1 MIQHTSPADPRSAV
15 KPAPLL
21 HPLTSIVDRLDWAS
35 VFPEKRP
42 VEVELGAGDCSFLLE
57 LARLRPDHNFLGV
70 ERMLGRLRKLDRK
83 GRRAGL
89 TNLRGLRVEAAY
101 CLEYLLPLEGVE
113 ALHVYFPDPWPKR
126 RHWRRRLVNER
137 FPDLAARVLRPGGWI
152 HLRTDHPDYFQQMR
166 HVFAPRTAFR
176 EVPVPDHLAALETDF
191 EREFVA
197 RGVTILRLSYRCDTD
212 GSPDAPRTTGC
223 VR

>member
-1 MIQHTSPADPRSAV
+1 MIQGTLPTDPRPAP

-21 HPLTSIVDRLDWAS
+21 HPLASIVDRLDWAT
-35 VFPEKRP
+35 VFPETRP

-57 LARLRPDHNFLGV
+57 LARLRPERNFLGV

-101 CLEYLLPLEGVE
+101 CLEYLLPIEAVE

-126 RHWRRRLVNER
+126 RHWRRRLVNDR
-137 FPDLAARVLRPGGWI
+137 FPDLAARVLRPGGWV
-152 HLRTDHPDYFQQMR
+152 HLRTDHPDYFEQMR
-166 HVFAPRTAFR
+166 QVFAPRPVFR
-176 EVPVPDHLAALETDF
+176 EAPVPDQLTALETDF

-197 RGVTILRLSYRCDTD
+197 RGIPILRLSYRYGPD
-212 GSPDAPRTTGC
+212 GSPDAPRTTG
-223 VR
+223 

>member
-1 MIQHTSPADPRSAV
+1 MIQHIPPTDPRPAV

-21 HPLTSIVDRLDWAS
+21 HLLASIVDRLDWAT
-35 VFPEKRP
+35 VFPETRP
-42 VEVELGAGDCSFLLE
+42 VEVELGAGDCSFLLD
-57 LARLRPDHNFLGV
+57 LARIRPDSNFLGV

-101 CLEYLLPLEGVE
+101 CLEYLLPLEDVE

-152 HLRTDHPDYFQQMR
+152 HFRTDHPDYFEQMR
-166 HVFAPRTAFR
+166 QVFAARTAFR
-176 EVPVPDHLAALETDF
+176 EAPPPDPLAALQTDF
-191 EREFVA
+191 EREFLA
-197 RGVTILRLSYRCDTD
+197 RGVPIRRLSYRYNPD
-212 GSPDAPRTTGC
+212 GSPHAPRTTG
-223 VR
+223 